1 MSASWLGRRGR
12 GRPAGRHAA
21 PRGRAVDSRD
31 GDTPAGGSPG
41 FFADEPGLL
50 PAEPGFLAVDAVPA
64 AAAGR
69 PAPPFLDR
77 PPTASAPAPNA
88 GFLGAPPMADAV
100 FISQVTDA
108 ARAAVAD
115 TAVSAV
121 VPPGA
126 EPVMTIDAL
135 GRKCPIPIIM
145 LAARIV
151 EVPVGSVIA
160 VLADDPAAYT
170 DVPAWCGLKSHD
182 CVFRVDLRSAG
193 WAFGV
198 SRRY

>member
-1 MSASWLGRRGR
+1 M
-12 GRPAGRHAA
+12 
-21 PRGRAVDSRD
+21 
-31 GDTPAGGSPG
+31 
-41 FFADEPGLL
+41 AD
-50 PAEPGFLAVDAVPA
+50 APA
-64 AAAGR
+64 AAIGT
-69 PAPPFLDR
+69 PAPPSWEP
-77 PPTASAPAPNA
+77 PPTAIAQAPDA

-115 TAVSAV
+115 TVVATV
-121 VPPGA
+121 VPTGA
-126 EPVMTIDAL
+126 EPLVTIDAL

-160 VLADDPAAYT
+160 VFADDPAAYT

-182 CVFRVDLRSAG
+182 CVFRTDLRSGG

-198 SRRY
+198 RRRY